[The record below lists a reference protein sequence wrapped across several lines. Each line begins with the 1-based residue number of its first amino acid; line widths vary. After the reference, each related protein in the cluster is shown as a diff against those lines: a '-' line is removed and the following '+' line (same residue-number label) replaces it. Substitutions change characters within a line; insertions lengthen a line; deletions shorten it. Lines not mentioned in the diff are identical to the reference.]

1 MDKDNK
7 NFKQEEEV
15 LEADFTEIKDEE
27 HQCHCHDGGV
37 CDCGDD
43 CNCEDDCNC
52 DECGD
57 DCDCGDNCTCHDKK
71 ETKHDLSQKKS
82 LFKDISV
89 GRLIFGLVIFSLGVF
104 YLGRTL
110 SWWNFDL
117 NWTIIWP
124 FLIIILG
131 LSIIGGHKI
140 VKWLLWLFFFAV
152 IAVLVVTVVF
162 LYQDRR
168 IENFVPENKILSN
181 EVLLN
186 SEDSIDVNDDMIN
199 VNNNEEI
206 KVQMNRYFS
215 GSYSRSE
222 AEEKIDEVLDNVY
235 ANSDE
240 KVEIGVEIRKK

>member
-15 LEADFTEIKDEE
+15 LEGDFTEESK
-27 HQCHCHDGGV
+27 CHCHDGGI

-43 CNCEDDCNC
+43 CNCEDDCDC

-57 DCDCGDNCTCHDKK
+57 DCDCGDNCDCHDKK

-110 SWWNFDL
+110 SWWTFDL

-186 SEDSIDVNDDMIN
+186 SEDNVNVNDNMVN

-222 AEEKIDEVLDNVY
+222 AEEKINEVLDNIY
-235 ANSDE
+235 TNSDE
-240 KVEIGVEIRKK
+240 KVEIGVEIRRK

>member
-1 MDKDNK
+1 MNKDNK
-7 NFKQEEEV
+7 NFKQEEEEV
-15 LEADFTEIKDEE
+15 LEGDFTEVKDEKHE
-27 HQCHCHDGGV
+27 CHCHDGGV

-43 CNCEDDCNC
+43 CKCGDDCDCDECGDICDC

-57 DCDCGDNCTCHDKK
+57 DCSCGDEK
-71 ETKHDLSQKKS
+71 ETKHDLSHKKS

-117 NWTIIWP
+117 NWTVIWP

-152 IAVLVVTVVF
+152 IAVLIFTVVF
-162 LYQDRR
+162 LYQDRQ

-186 SEDSIDVNDDMIN
+186 SENMIN

-215 GSYSRSE
+215 GVYSRSE
-222 AEEKIDEVLDNVY
+222 VEEKIDEVLDNVY
-235 ANSDE
+235 MDNNDE
-240 KVEIGVEIRKK
+240 KIEIGVEIRKK